1 MLDFFQRLEQVPGQ
15 LSALED
21 EHGNSLS
28 YAELGLRLRE
38 VAAGLLELGLQPGQ
52 LVGLQ
57 LPKGQDYVVAL
68 LACWWAGLAF
78 VPLDP
83 GLPQERLLQLKAAAD
98 PDLVLK
104 RLPQG
109 APGPRRYHDLAYVI
123 ATSGSSGRPKAV
135 EIEHR
140 GLLPMLEDQ
149 IEAFRLT
156 PRARSLWLLS
166 IQFDAS
172 LSDLGT
178 ALLSGACLVVPSSQV
193 WDELPRQLRQR
204 RITHLDLP
212 PALLRAYEP
221 QDFPD
226 GLETLIVGGEPSD
239 PERLRRWAERFRV
252 VSVYGPTEA
261 TICTSLRQVDA
272 SWTRPY
278 LGRPIGGTEYRIVE
292 GELWIAGPLLARGYR
307 HQPEATAAAFP
318 WLDGRRYYRSGD
330 RVKSENDD
338 LVFLGRNDRQLK
350 IRGHR
355 IEAEEIEQHLLAI
368 AGVVRAAVLAQGG
381 RLLAFFEGP
390 LSSDEVADRLRQR
403 LPKWMLPDGLER
415 RPSLPLLPSGKVDLE
430 ALRPAAPAPLD
441 SLQALQH
448 IALLQSR
455 GQPAQLT
462 EWLQAT
468 PLEVAGKHLAVPT
481 TPYRPPAQKP
491 TASHILFTGATGM
504 LGSAWLQRLK
514 GYRITLLGRRGPEGY
529 PLVQQDFNQELRLE
543 ALEDCIDSVI
553 HCAGDINMLAP
564 FERLRACN
572 LEATHQLIEFCQRG
586 RPKSLHFAS
595 TLSIFAHSSFR
606 GRAREQAPLDPEVVL
621 FGGYTQSKWA
631 AEFCL
636 RNSGVPLFCYRY
648 GLLCGSPR
656 DFLQRFVRGLVELG
670 CHPQDTRPRL
680 DLTPVD
686 WAAEASWRFFRAD
699 RPGTVH
705 IAHPRGASL
714 EDIVAHLRQ
723 QGYILKSVS
732 AEEFFALSPQSA
744 DQGAAQL
751 ALARLHPHPE
761 FRSQFQG
768 MDLFP
773 MEGLEFELE
782 ALKALGMPDLPEGQ
796 ELVRRCMG

>member
-1 MLDFFQRLEQVPGQ
+1 MLDFLQRLEQIPGG
-15 LSALED
+15 LTALED
-21 EHGNSLS
+21 ENGHSLS
-28 YAELGLRLRE
+28 YAQLGLRLRE
-38 VAAGLLELGLQPGQ
+38 VASGLLELGLEPGQ

-83 GLPQERLLQLKAAAD
+83 GLPPERLRLLKEVSA
-98 PDLVLK
+98 PDLVLD
-104 RLPQG
+104 RLPLG
-109 APGPRRYHDLAYVI
+109 APGPRRYDELAYVI

-140 GLLPMLEDQ
+140 GLVPMLEEQ

-156 PRARSLWLLS
+156 PGSRSLWLLS

-178 ALLSGACLVVPSSQV
+178 ALLSGACLVIPSAQV
-193 WDELPRQLRQR
+193 WDELPRQLSQHQ
-204 RITHLDLP
+204 ITHLDLP

-221 QDFPD
+221 EDFPD

-239 PERLRRWAERFRV
+239 PERLRRWAQRFRV

-278 LGRPIGGTEYRIVE
+278 LGRPIGGSEYRVVE

-307 HQPEATAAAFP
+307 HQPEATAAAFAC
-318 WLDGRRYYRSGD
+318 LDDRRYYRTGD
-330 RVKSENDD
+330 RVQREDDD
-338 LVFLGRNDRQLK
+338 LVFLGRSDRQLK

-355 IEAEEIEQHLLAI
+355 IEAEEVEQHLLAI
-368 AGVVRAAVLAQGG
+368 PGVVRAAVLAQGG
-381 RLLAFFEGP
+381 QLLAFFEGQ
-390 LSSDEVADRLRQR
+390 LKSDEVADRLRLR
-403 LPKWMLPDGLER
+403 LPSWMLPDVLES

-441 SLQALQH
+441 SLQALQR

-455 GQPAQLT
+455 GQPAQLN

-468 PLEVAGKHLAVPT
+468 PLEVAGKHLNLPT
-481 TPYRPPAQKP
+481 TPYRPPSHRP
-491 TASHILFTGATGM
+491 TASHILFTGATGL
-504 LGSAWLQRLK
+504 LGSAWLQRLR

-529 PLVQQDFNQELRLE
+529 PLVQQDFHQELRLE
-543 ALEDCIDSVI
+543 ALEDSVDSVI
-553 HCAGDINMLAP
+553 HCAGEIHMLAP

-572 LEATHQLIEFCQRG
+572 LEATHQLMEFCQRG
-586 RPKSLHFAS
+586 RPKTLHFAS

-606 GRAREQAPLDPEVVL
+606 GRALEQAPLDPEVVL

-670 CHPQDTRPRL
+670 CHPEDTRPRL

-686 WAAEASWRFFRAD
+686 WAAEASWRYFQAD

-714 EDIVAHLRQ
+714 EDIVAVLREK
-723 QGYILKSVS
+723 GYGLRSVS
-732 AEEFFALSPQSA
+732 AEEFFALPPQSA

-761 FRSQFQG
+761 FRQQFQG

-782 ALKALGMPDLPEGQ
+782 ALKPLAMPELPNGK
-796 ELVRRCMG
+796 ELVRRCMA